1 MSSRATS
8 SLPPAGPGVPKAV
21 RSLARVLVGSGNA
34 AKIQAVRDGLAAF
47 VPRLEVD
54 GVEVESGVADQPV
67 GFDEILLGARNRARA
82 AFAVGGCD
90 LAAGIEDGLVT
101 LPDVDDIA
109 GPTAATLNLGCAWL
123 TDGRRE
129 SFGLS
134 SGFGY
139 PDACAQRALRER
151 APIGEVFDELWRAR
165 EPDALAAGPSGA
177 GVGNIGRLTLGVLT
191 RAEYGRHAV
200 VCAFVRYLHPD
211 LYSATEA
218 AGAEVS
224 AVEVP
229 GALTGSR
236 SGSQAGGTVAGGAA
250 ARDARVR
257 A

>member
-1 MSSRATS
+1 LSSRATS
-8 SLPPAGPGVPKAV
+8 SSPSAGPGVPKAV

-54 GVEVESGVADQPV
+54 GVEVESGVPDQPV
-67 GFDEILLGARNRARA
+67 GFDEILRGARNRARA
-82 AFAVGGCD
+82 ALDTGACD

-101 LPDVDDIA
+101 LPGVEDVA
-109 GPTAATLNLGCAWL
+109 GRAAATLNLGCAWL

-139 PDACAQRALRER
+139 PDACAQTALRER
-151 APIGEVFDELWRAR
+151 APIGDLFDELWRAR
-165 EPDALAAGPSGA
+165 EPAATAAGASGA
-177 GVGNIGRLTLGVLT
+177 GVGNIGKLTLGVVE

-211 LYSATEA
+211 LYPGCESP
-218 AGAEVS
+218 GAET
-224 AVEVP
+224 P
-229 GALTGSR
+229 G
-236 SGSQAGGTVAGGAA
+236 VGGADTRVGGA
-250 ARDARVR
+250 GTRDTRVR